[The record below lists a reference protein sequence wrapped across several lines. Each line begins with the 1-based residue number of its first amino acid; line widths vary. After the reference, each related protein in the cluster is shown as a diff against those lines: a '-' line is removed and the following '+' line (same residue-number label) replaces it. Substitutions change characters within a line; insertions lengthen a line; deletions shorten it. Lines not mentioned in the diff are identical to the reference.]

1 MLGHSPAP
9 PGSRSLFSRGSSDP
23 RLPQLLRQTLA
34 EGKKADAKFSEIGEA
49 LLANQPGK
57 RQAAGAGYWTG
68 WGNSSG

>member
-1 MLGHSPAP
+1 
-9 PGSRSLFSRGSSDP
+9 
-23 RLPQLLRQTLA
+23 LRQTLA

-68 WGNSSG
+68 WGNSWG